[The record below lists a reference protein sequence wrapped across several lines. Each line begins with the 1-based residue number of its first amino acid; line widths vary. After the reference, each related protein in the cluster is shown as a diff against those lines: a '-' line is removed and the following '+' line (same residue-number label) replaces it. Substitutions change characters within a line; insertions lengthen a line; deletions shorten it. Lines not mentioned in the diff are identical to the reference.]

1 MKRSKLSLASLAAL
15 AVSALAAAP
24 APVLGRHILLGQKDG
39 VPDRVR
45 FLSQSI
51 QLSDGAK
58 TSWITLTRV
67 GQFHDPRYGDFE
79 ITYAM
84 LGQMVSNFDNRVLGQ
99 DVFIDVAHRPDDGAA
114 AKVLSLSVEDG
125 RLRALVEWTPFGV
138 KSVKERGFTY
148 LSAEYHEAWQDNE
161 KKQQHG
167 CVLLGAGLTN
177 RPVISRLDGIDP
189 KQLSQDGND
198 HDAPVR
204 VAISP
209 QLLKELQEQDMHYL
223 EQLKAKYKA
232 MGLSDDVATKL
243 LAEAKKQIDAA
254 GADAVKCLALVDT
267 WAVAGQGVMDQLK
280 ALGAGNPQ
288 QGAPSQGTPQ
298 NVTITL
304 AQPAADVT
312 AAVQAAMKAE
322 AEAKKLAQTT
332 LDGRVKLLATT
343 IAAGNKDLDEA
354 AVKALA
360 DKAAPLVTADSTD
373 EQVKALAQIQLDHVQ
388 ALSAQAKLQGLGY
401 VHIPGDA
408 RITVD
413 SGNTIKSLQQTID
426 KRLGYEGMSE
436 SRRFE
441 KTGGKLLPANKEFAE
456 KALAQ
461 FDAANAERLHAE
473 HKALAAGT
481 GSIAD
486 VKVPVVAERT
496 VLREALYNLTSL
508 GFVNVGTAPFA
519 NVMTIPYS
527 YRDTTAAGPS
537 ALRRYEGQGIRRA
550 GVVQTSEEA
559 RPIPQKLAYLLSS
572 ELRLLMSASPI
583 DFDPLAEN
591 IRNIVRI
598 VGEDTEAINFN
609 ELVYSADEAG
619 AVAFNDTLT
628 AQCDGTNNV
637 FVTSVFPVVRPR
649 QAYDL
654 QGNAVGSPTNP
665 LVVTYD
671 GTARAEY
678 ALPADGSALAAG
690 IYYVMDWNLGEFR
703 LVDQTGAVVTP
714 AAAKVLTV
722 AGSRAT
728 NRAVFNA
735 DAVGGENIRD
745 RYDRLLTEIGNRKVV
760 IENDRYYTANFALM
774 SGALDN
780 ALSQAES
787 FRSSSS
793 RVATGLAADGSL
805 GFTKGIPT
813 FNPTAPGLVMG
824 DTRILVGERGNT
836 RFRMVKAFSMNE
848 PQPARNA
855 AGLFTDQQEGY
866 GTQYIVSHTPTQLK
880 NSLTSIIV
888 YSATGRVARAG

>member
-79 ITYAM
+79 ITHAM

-209 QLLKELQEQDMHYL
+209 QLLKELQEQDMNHI
-223 EQLKAKYKA
+223 EQLRAHYKA
-232 MGLSDDVATKL
+232 LGLSDDVIVKL
-243 LAEAKKQIDAA
+243 LAEAKRQFDAA
-254 GADAVKCLALVDT
+254 GTDATKLLSVLDSWKASGDAVA
-267 WAVAGQGVMDQLK
+267 AQLK
-280 ALGAGNPQ
+280 TLSAA
-288 QGAPSQGTPQ
+288 APGTPQ

-373 EQVKALAQIQLDHVQ
+373 EQVRALAQIQLDHVQ

-461 FDAANAERLHAE
+461 FDATNAERLHAE

-519 NVMTIPYS
+519 NVLTIPYS
-527 YRDTTAAGPS
+527 YRDTSAAGVS

-628 AQCDGTNNV
+628 AQCNGTNNV
-637 FVTSVFPVVRPR
+637 FVSSAFPVVRPR

-665 LVVTYD
+665 LVITYD

-714 AAAKVLTV
+714 ANGKVLTV

-787 FRSSSS
+787 FRASSS

-824 DTRILVGERGNT
+824 DTRILVGERGNS

-888 YSATGRVARAG
+888 YSATGRVARAA

>member
-1 MKRSKLSLASLAAL
+1 MKRSILALAAL
-15 AVSALAAAP
+15 AVSAMSACSAP
-24 APVLGRHILLGQKDG
+24 AQGRHIRLGNETG
-39 VPDRVR
+39 TPDRVR
-45 FLSQSI
+45 FLSASI
-51 QLSDGAK
+51 QLSGDAK

-67 GQFHDPRYGDFE
+67 GQFNDPRYGDFE
-79 ITYAM
+79 ITHAM
-84 LGQMVSNFDNRVLGQ
+84 LAQMVGNFDNRVLGQ
-99 DVFIDVAHRPDDGAA
+99 DVFIDVAHKPDDGAA
-114 AKVLSLSVEDG
+114 AKVLRLSVEDG

-138 KSVKERGFTY
+138 QSVKQRGFTY
-148 LSAEYHEAWQDNE
+148 LSAEYHEAWTDNE

-189 KQLSQDGND
+189 KQLSQDDND
-198 HDAPVR
+198 HDAPAR

-209 QLLKELQEQDMHYL
+209 QLLKELQEQNVNYL
-223 EQLKAKYKA
+223 DQLKAKYKA

-243 LAEAKKQIDAA
+243 LALAKAQFDAVA
-254 GADAVKCLALVDT
+254 SDSVKCLALVDT
-267 WAVAGQGVMDQLK
+267 WATAGQGVVDQLK
-280 ALGAGNPQ
+280 ALGTGNPQ
-288 QGAPSQGTPQ
+288 QGTPQ

-304 AQPAADVT
+304 ATPSMDVNE
-312 AAVQAAMKAE
+312 AVKLAMKA
-322 AEAKKLAQTT
+322 ADDAKALAQSTRET
-332 LDGRVKLLATT
+332 KIKLLSSTLKEY
-343 IAAGNKDLDEA
+343 NKDLDEET
-354 AVKALA
+354 VKALT
-360 DKAAPLVTADSTD
+360 DKAAPMVTADSTD
-373 EQVKALAQIQLDHVQ
+373 EQVKGLAQMQLDHVMQ
-388 ALSAQAKLQGLGY
+388 LSAQAKLQGLGY

-413 SGNTIKSLQQTID
+413 SGNTIKALQATID
-426 KRLGYEGMSE
+426 KRLGYEGMAE
-436 SRRFE
+436 SQRFE
-441 KTGGKLLPANKEFAE
+441 KTGGKLLAANKAFAE

-461 FDAANAERLHAE
+461 FDAANGERLHAE
-473 HKALAAGT
+473 HKMLAGGT
-481 GSIAD
+481 GSISD

-527 YRDTTAAGPS
+527 YRDTTAAGVS

-550 GVVQTSEEA
+550 GVIQTQEEA
-559 RPIPQKLAYLLSS
+559 RPIPQKLAYLVSS

-598 VGEDTEAINFN
+598 VGEDTEAINYN
-609 ELVYSADEAG
+609 ELAYSADEAS

-628 AQCDGTNNV
+628 AQCNGTNNV
-637 FVTSVFPVVRPR
+637 FVTSAFPVVRPR

-671 GTARAEY
+671 GTVRAEY
-678 ALPADGSALAAG
+678 APPADGSALPGG

-703 LVDQTGAVVTP
+703 LVNQAGVVQVP

-722 AGSRAT
+722 QGFRST
-728 NRAVFNA
+728 NRALFST

-745 RYDRLLTEIGNRKVV
+745 RYDRLLTEIGSRKVV

-780 ALSQAES
+780 AITQAES
-787 FRSSSS
+787 FRANSS

-824 DTRILVGERGNT
+824 DNRIIVGERGNT

-855 AGLFTDQQEGY
+855 QGQFTDQQEGY
-866 GTQYIVSHTPTQLK
+866 GTQFIVSHTPTQLK

-888 YSATGRVARAG
+888 YSATGRVARAA

>member
-1 MKRSKLSLASLAAL
+1 MKRSILALAAL
-15 AVSALAAAP
+15 AVSAMSACIAP
-24 APVLGRHILLGQKDG
+24 AAGRHIRLGRETG
-39 VPDRVR
+39 APDRVR

-67 GQFHDPRYGDFE
+67 GQFNDPRYGDFE
-79 ITYAM
+79 ITHAM
-84 LGQMVSNFDNRVLGQ
+84 LAQMVANFDNRVLGQ
-99 DVFIDVAHRPDDGAA
+99 DVFIDVAHKPDDGSA
-114 AKVLSLSVEDG
+114 AKVLRLSVEDG
-125 RLRALVEWTPFGV
+125 RLRALVEWTPYGV
-138 KSVKERGFTY
+138 QAIKERGFTY
-148 LSAEYHEAWQDNE
+148 LSAEYHEAWADNE

-189 KQLSQDGND
+189 KQLSQDDND
-198 HDAPVR
+198 HDAPAR

-209 QLLKELQEQDMHYL
+209 QLLKELQEQEMNYL
-223 EQLKAKYKA
+223 DQLKAKYKA
-232 MGLSDDVATKL
+232 LGLSDDVANKL
-243 LAEAKKQIDAA
+243 LAEAKKQFDAA
-254 GADAVKCLALVDT
+254 STDSVKCLALVDT
-267 WAVAGQGVMDQLK
+267 WAAAGQSVLDQLK
-280 ALGAGNPQ
+280 TLGTGNPH
-288 QGAPSQGTPQ
+288 QGTPQ
-298 NVTITL
+298 QVTITL
-304 AQPAADVT
+304 ATPAVDVNE
-312 AAVQAAMKAE
+312 AVKLALKASE
-322 AEAKKLAQTT
+322 DAKALAQTT
-332 LDGRVKLLATT
+332 LATKVKLLSDT
-343 IAAGNKDLDEA
+343 IKAGHPELDDDGL
-354 AVKALA
+354 KALV
-360 DKAAPLVTADSTD
+360 DKAAPLVTADTTD
-373 EQVKALAQIQLDHVQ
+373 EQVKGLAQMQVDHVKQ
-388 ALSAQAKLQGLGY
+388 LSAQAKLQGLGY
-401 VHIPGDA
+401 AVHIQGNPQ
-408 RITVD
+408 ITVD
-413 SGNTIKSLQQTID
+413 SSNTIKALQQTID
-426 KRLGYEGMSE
+426 KRLGYEGMAE

-441 KTGGKLLPANKEFAE
+441 KTGGKLLAANKEFAE

-461 FDAANAERLHAE
+461 FDAANGERLHAE
-473 HKALAAGT
+473 HKMLAGGT
-481 GSIAD
+481 GSISD

-527 YRDTTAAGPS
+527 YRDTSAAGVG

-550 GVVQTSEEA
+550 GVIQTQEEA
-559 RPIPQKLAYLLSS
+559 RPIPQKLAYLISS

-583 DFDPLAEN
+583 DFDPMAEN

-609 ELVYSADEAG
+609 ELVFSADEVG

-628 AQCDGTNNV
+628 AQCNGVNSV
-637 FVTSVFPVVRPR
+637 FVTTNFPVVRPR

-654 QGNAVGSPTNP
+654 QGNAVGAPTNP

-671 GTARAEY
+671 GAARAQY
-678 ALPADGSALAAG
+678 ALPADGSALPAG

-703 LVDQTGAVVTP
+703 LVNQDGVLQVP
-714 AAAKVLTV
+714 ANGKVLTV
-722 AGSRAT
+722 QGFRST
-728 NRAVFNA
+728 NRAVFNT

-745 RYDRLLTEIGNRKVV
+745 RYDRLLIEIGNRKVV
-760 IENDRYYTANFALM
+760 IENDRYYSANFALM

-780 ALSQAES
+780 ALTQAES
-787 FRSSSS
+787 FRANSS

-824 DTRILVGERGNT
+824 DNRIIVGERGNT

-866 GTQYIVSHTPTQLK
+866 GTQFIVSHTPTQLK

-888 YSATGRVARAG
+888 YSATGRVARAA